1 MSQALAVR
9 ARRERKYVLAVS
21 FSHALIHAIELT
33 FAALLLRIEAEFGTN
48 LLLLGILA
56 NVGGFA
62 FGLGALPS
70 GFLVDRFAAVPM
82 LRFTL
87 LTTALAGVL
96 VGLAQSEIMLGVT
109 LALLGVVTGLYHPV
123 GFTLLA
129 RTVKRARNVGL
140 HGAVGSLGVASAP
153 ALATGLAVAVD
164 WRAAYFLLA
173 SLALAGFFYTLRLDR
188 NGPAADVP
196 DVATEASAEPAR
208 RRSNGFRSAPLILV
222 YLAFVISGFI
232 YRGAITF
239 IPTHVEEQIT
249 FSVFGWDGAG
259 LAGALSTLALLGGA
273 MGWYIGGH
281 AADRLPR
288 ERYVLIMSIL
298 IAPLLLLIGLTSGVA
313 LLGAIFLFVVVSFAS
328 APAFVTL
335 VADYSPPGHLGA
347 SFGVTFFLSFGLGSF
362 AATFAGFAAGQWGT
376 DSVFALMS
384 AVALLSIVVTAGIVL
399 LARRDALVAT
409 PTPA

>member
-1 MSQALAVR
+1 MNQDLAVR
-9 ARRERKYVLAVS
+9 AGRERKYVLAVS

-33 FAALLLRIEAEFGTN
+33 FAALLLRIEAEFGTG

-62 FGLGALPS
+62 FGLGALPA

-87 LTTALAGVL
+87 ATTAVAGLL
-96 VGLAQSEIMLGVT
+96 VGLAQSELMLGVT
-109 LALLGVVTGLYHPV
+109 LALLGIATGLYHPV

-129 RTVKRARNVGL
+129 RTVKRARNFGL
-140 HGAVGSLGVASAP
+140 HGAVGSLGVAAAP

-173 SLALAGFFYTLRLDR
+173 ALAVAGFLYTLRLDR
-188 NGPAADVP
+188 NGPGTEIPEAETEESGESASRRAKGFFSVP
-196 DVATEASAEPAR
+196 
-208 RRSNGFRSAPLILV
+208 LLLV
-222 YLAFVISGFI
+222 YLAFIISGFI

-249 FSVFGWDGAG
+249 FSVFGWDGAA
-259 LAGALSTLALLGGA
+259 LAGTLSTLALLGGA
-273 MGWYIGGH
+273 LGWYLGGI
-281 AADRLPR
+281 AAERLPH
-288 ERYVLIMSIL
+288 ERYVLALSL
-298 IAPLLLLIGLTSGVA
+298 VVAPLLLLISVTSGVA
-313 LLGAIFLFVVVSFAS
+313 LLAAIFLFVVASFAS
-328 APAFVTL
+328 APSFVSL

-384 AVALLSIVVTAGIVL
+384 GVAVLSIVVTAGIVL
-399 LARRDALVAT
+399 SARRESLVAT
-409 PTPA
+409 ATPA